1 MQEVPEGFLCDE
13 VTPTQHEN
21 EKDTQLAKDV
31 DKLFGLNP
39 DKSLEKDRIIRKNI
53 DPDFDNLDP
62 NQVVSLD
69 KDIKDKITP
78 ELIDKIMSQLKFK
91 KEDSII
97 IKNKLLKRL
106 DSEEE
111 DQIKQK
117 VTRTKK

>member
-1 MQEVPEGFLCDE
+1 
-13 VTPTQHEN
+13 
-21 EKDTQLAKDV
+21 
-31 DKLFGLNP
+31 
-39 DKSLEKDRIIRKNI
+39 
-53 DPDFDNLDP
+53 
-62 NQVVSLD
+62 
-69 KDIKDKITP
+69 
-78 ELIDKIMSQLKFK
+78 MSQLKFK